1 MGKAIPCRLR
11 RAFFARSRRRHA
23 PSRATARPCLTAG
36 RLFRNA
42 ATSPLPDGAPLS
54 DGANGFSETP
64 RHRPCPTAGRLFRNA
79 ATITPARRRERLFR
93 SHCNHRRP
101 GGADDAL
108 ESAEYALSPPGAL
121 RKEDGAETSFSAGT
135 IVIVPCAD
143 ALRPLAGQTARAICE
158 KTAGTCGG
166 CDRGAFPSMRWRR
179 AKPPSRR
186 GRVRVITGDE
196 NRADQMR
203 LPRRGRVCAAGR
215 RALAART
222 APASPICRED
232 QRFHPR
238 RLPGPRRTHAPC
250 AAAFLTK
257 ATWPCARRPRSSG
270 PVC

>member
-1 MGKAIPCRLR
+1 MRRPGRR
-11 RAFFARSRRRHA
+11 RAPARRRE
-23 PSRATARPCLTAG
+23 

-42 ATSPLPDGAPLS
+42 ATSPLPDGGTAFPETLRPSPLL
-54 DGANGFSETP
+54 DGG
-64 RHRPCPTAGRLFRNA
+64 TAFPKRRDIA
-79 ATITPARRRERLFR
+79 PARRRERLFR

-179 AKPPSRR
+179 AKSPSRR

-232 QRFHPR
+232 QRFRPR